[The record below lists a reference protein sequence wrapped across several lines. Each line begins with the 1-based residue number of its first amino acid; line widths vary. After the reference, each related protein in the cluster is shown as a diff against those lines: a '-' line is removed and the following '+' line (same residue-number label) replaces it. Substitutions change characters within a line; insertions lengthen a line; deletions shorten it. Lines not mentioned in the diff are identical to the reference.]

1 MARIG
6 ELRARRAAWGI
17 ARSSHENPARAHE
30 HQGDENRKGEQ
41 IGELGVGVITDDRDD
56 LADDEGGD
64 EAADH
69 VAEPAEHADHEN
81 ERAERVADK
90 GMNVVLQQQEA
101 RRQSGERAADRRSH
115 KINAPLVD
123 AHQADD
129 VAVLRDGADCCADK
143 GALEEEIERDRAD
156 KRYREGQ
163 QARGADID
171 FAELDDRQPNAEVAE
186 VGAEQQRG
194 ETLEKEQQTAGGEK
208 LIDRRRT
215 EYRRDDQD
223 MHQNAEYGHTDDGH
237 GARQQQWPTEP

>member
-6 ELRARRAAWGI
+6 DLRARRAAWGI
-17 ARSSHENPARAHE
+17 AGSSHENSARTHE
-30 HQGDENRKGEQ
+30 HQGDEERKGEH

-81 ERAERVADK
+81 ERPERVADK

-101 RRQSGERAADRRSH
+101 RRQSGERAADRRGH
-115 KINAPLVD
+115 EINAPLVD

-129 VAVLRDGADCCADK
+129 VAILRYGADRSADE

-163 QARGADID
+163 QARGTDINL
-171 FAELDDRQPNAEVAE
+171 AELDDRQANAEVAE
-186 VGAEQQRG
+186 ISAEQQRG
-194 ETLEKEQQTAGGEK
+194 ETLQKEQQSAGGEK
-208 LIDRRRT
+208 LIDRRR
-215 EYRRDDQD
+215 
-223 MHQNAEYGHTDDGH
+223 AE
-237 GARQQQWPTEP
+237 

>member
-1 MARIG
+1 MARTA
-6 ELRARRAAWGI
+6 ELRARRETWRG
-17 ARSSHENPARAHE
+17 ARSSHENPARTHE
-30 HQGDENRKGEQ
+30 HQGYEERKGEH

-90 GMNVVLQQQEA
+90 GMNVVLQQQQA
-101 RRQSGERAADRRSH
+101 RRQSGERAADRRGH

-129 VAVLRDGADCCADK
+129 VAVLRDGADRSADE
-143 GALEEEIERDRAD
+143 GALEEEIKRDRAD

-163 QARGADID
+163 QSRGADID
-171 FAELDDRQPNAEVAE
+171 LAELDDRQANAKVAE
-186 VGAEQQRG
+186 VGAEQ
-194 ETLEKEQQTAGGEK
+194 
-208 LIDRRRT
+208 
-215 EYRRDDQD
+215 
-223 MHQNAEYGHTDDGH
+223 
-237 GARQQQWPTEP
+237 